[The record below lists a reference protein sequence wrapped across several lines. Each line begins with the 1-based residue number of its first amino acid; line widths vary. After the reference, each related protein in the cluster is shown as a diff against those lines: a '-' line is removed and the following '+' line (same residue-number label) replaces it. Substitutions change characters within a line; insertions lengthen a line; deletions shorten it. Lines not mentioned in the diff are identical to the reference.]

1 MRSRMWQAGVVA
13 AEEALTSGI
22 IEATVASDDR
32 RALMLWVRL
41 GESDSTILSGRMVVY
56 LRIGLLLLPLMS

>member
-1 MRSRMWQAGVVA
+1 MVA

-32 RALMLWVRL
+32 RAQMLWARL
-41 GESDSTILSGRMVVY
+41 GESGSTILSARMVGY
-56 LRIGLLLLPLMS
+56 LRIGLSLLPLMS